1 MLQLTA
7 VEQLRRP
14 LIIEPVGTLLKRLA
28 LLGTEPAQFCEK
40 LVEPTAEVSRY
51 IKDVSPKGYLS
62 IIVQVPDSGKC
73 K

>member
-14 LIIEPVGTLLKRLA
+14 VVIEPVGALLERLA
-28 LLGTEPAQFCEK
+28 LLGTQPAQFCDE

-51 IKDVSPKGYLS
+51 IKDVPPKGYLS